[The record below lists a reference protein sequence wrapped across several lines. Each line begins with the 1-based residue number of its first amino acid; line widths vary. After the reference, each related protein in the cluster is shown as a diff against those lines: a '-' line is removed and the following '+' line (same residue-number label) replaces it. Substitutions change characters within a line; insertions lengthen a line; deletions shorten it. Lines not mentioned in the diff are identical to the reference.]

1 MTGKCLPDNVI
12 GYPPCKLLMC
22 HLTARTQRP
31 APARAGWVLYLDYS
45 GSAADCLATREM
57 LTVLQTA
64 QDEYHILCAAHS
76 PESFNLRGKKNV
88 SCIFYIV
95 CNILLICCL
104 FFWGWLF
111 NPMILILRFSKWQHT
126 HEKQTDT
133 RTALTLRT
141 HQVSSSLHEDSP
153 GYF

>member
-1 MTGKCLPDNVI
+1 MLSDILPVNCWCVI
-12 GYPPCKLLMC
+12 WLREHSVRHQPGQDGFYTSI
-22 HLTARTQRP
+22 TA
-31 APARAGWVLYLDYS
+31 
-45 GSAADCLATREM
+45 ATREM

-126 HEKQTDT
+126 HEKQTHAPRELHWHWG
-133 RTALTLRT
+133 RTKCL
-141 HQVSSSLHEDSP
+141 QVSTKILPDIFRLAFSFMHLP
-153 GYF
+153 